1 LELKFHRDAA
11 TSPYGVV
18 LARLFIPFNYP
29 YPASPNEFS
38 GQVWALPQPFSQ
50 SNVNVT
56 YHVFIAHVMKGNT
69 LSCPSTSLYVNYTGT
84 TTTYHVH
91 DYGECFPLT
100 QSIMP
105 GPYKVQK
112 WTDLGEINT
121 LSSTLLFPYFNGL
134 TGAQNPESTV
144 FTGPGDYAFGIEVV
158 IPDKNA
164 GPATVDLH
172 FDDVQIRLLG
182 NNFGLL
188 GTDQFGSDL
197 FSQLVYGARISLL
210 VGLLSAFISTV
221 LGLIVGLVA
230 GYLGGIVDEFLM
242 RFNDMLL
249 VLPGLPLLIV
259 LIAVLGANIWNVI
272 IVLGFLG
279 WMGFARVV
287 RAQVV
292 SLKERPF
299 VEAAKA
305 VGAGPGHI
313 IWTHVVPNVMT
324 LTYVTLAL
332 SVPAAITTEAALSF
346 LGLSDVQ
353 LVSWGKMLNNVV
365 TFGAE
370 RNLWW
375 VIPPGLAIATVALS
389 FILLGY
395 ALDEILNPRLRLR
408 R

>member
-1 LELKFHRDAA
+1 
-11 TSPYGVV
+11 
-18 LARLFIPFNYP
+18 
-29 YPASPNEFS
+29 
-38 GQVWALPQPFSQ
+38 
-50 SNVNVT
+50 
-56 YHVFIAHVMKGNT
+56 
-69 LSCPSTSLYVNYTGT
+69 
-84 TTTYHVH
+84 
-91 DYGECFPLT
+91 
-100 QSIMP
+100 
-105 GPYKVQK
+105 
-112 WTDLGEINT
+112 
-121 LSSTLLFPYFNGL
+121 
-134 TGAQNPESTV
+134 
-144 FTGPGDYAFGIEVV
+144 
-158 IPDKNA
+158 
-164 GPATVDLH
+164 
-172 FDDVQIRLLG
+172 
-182 NNFGLL
+182 
-188 GTDQFGSDL
+188 
-197 FSQLVYGARISLL
+197 
-210 VGLLSAFISTV
+210 
-221 LGLIVGLVA
+221 
-230 GYLGGIVDEFLM
+230 
-242 RFNDMLL
+242 
-249 VLPGLPLLIV
+249 
-259 LIAVLGANIWNVI
+259 
-272 IVLGFLG
+272 
-279 WMGFARVV
+279 
-287 RAQVV
+287 V